1 MKKNYKN
8 YLEYVT
14 DELNNINN
22 DISNETLEKINGLNN
37 GLNNDLNDLE
47 QVEVTGDN
55 LKVLFNLV
63 SNINNIYS
71 SKIESYW
78 LWSKNKK

>member
-1 MKKNYKN
+1 MKKNKEN
-8 YLEYVT
+8 YLEYVN
-14 DELNNINN
+14 DELCNINN
-22 DISNETLEKINGLNN
+22 DISNETLEKIEN
-37 GLNNDLNDLE
+37 
-47 QVEVTGDN
+47 TDN

-63 SNINNIYS
+63 SNINNICS

>member
-37 GLNNDLNDLE
+37 DLNNDLNDLE

>member
-37 GLNNDLNDLE
+37 GLNNDLE

-63 SNINNIYS
+63 SNINNIHS

>member
-37 GLNNDLNDLE
+37 DLNNDLNDLE

-78 LWSKNKK
+78 LWSKK